1 MGPEAKKPTL
11 SLFGLFLVA
20 RRSLMIR
27 NVVLLF
33 ARKAITKEEGPLE
46 AVSRL
51 SGRQRLWLVLTL
63 LAAVAI
69 VATARLLQEAT
80 TPVLSSEFT
89 LEMSLKQIAPRLNVT
104 GKNLA
109 RELDLPLDVSK
120 TKPVKAFG
128 ITQEQLDHVVEH
140 LLGHRETALKYY
152 VLVAL
157 VLLGLVYLVRLGRP
171 DGSPAAQ
178 RKTWYPRW
186 PYVVILLLT
195 VATAGFALGK
205 SPNPMESAVKVFK
218 SFVGLYPSI
227 TEKVMAFLF
236 FAVLAVIGN
245 KLICGWACPFGAL
258 QELLY
263 HLPILRKLKKR
274 KLPFVVS
281 NTIRGTLFVV
291 TLGLLFGVVGGRK
304 GFVVYHFMN
313 PFNLFN
319 LDIETVSIGATILA
333 ALVVSLG
340 FYRPFCQFICPFGFL
355 SWLLEPVSIFRVKI
369 DLDLCTHCNACVAAC
384 PLDAAR
390 DRVADKVFAADC
402 FSCARCLNVCPV
414 DAIHYGL
421 IGKKPPAQ
429 SHDG

>member
-1 MGPEAKKPTL
+1 MFANL
-11 SLFGLFLVA
+11 SV
-20 RRSLMIR
+20 
-27 NVVLLF
+27 
-33 ARKAITKEEGPLE
+33 
-46 AVSRL
+46 
-51 SGRQRLWLVLTL
+51 RQRLWLILTL
-63 LAAVAI
+63 LAAIAI
-69 VATARLLQEAT
+69 VVVGGVLQE
-80 TPVLSSEFT
+80 TPVPVSPSEFT
-89 LEMSLKQIAPRLNVT
+89 VEMNMKQIAPQLNVT

-109 RELDLPLDVSK
+109 RELGLPLDVSK
-120 TKPVKAFG
+120 TQPLKELGVTEEELG
-128 ITQEQLDHVVEH
+128 HVAEH

-152 VLVAL
+152 VFVAL
-157 VLLGLVYLVRLGRP
+157 ALFGLVYLVRLGRP
-171 DGSPAAQ
+171 DGSPAAE

-186 PYVVILLLT
+186 PYV
-195 VATAGFALGK
+195 ATLALAVVVGGFALGK
-205 SPNPMESAVKVFK
+205 SPNPMESAVKAFK
-218 SFVGLYPSI
+218 SLVGLYPSI
-227 TEKVMAFLF
+227 AAKMAGFAF